1 MPGVRGPV
9 RTEKPCRRAAESGG
23 DMASTPHGEEKR
35 TKEHASA
42 APCGSMRRLL
52 PACAARKKLRNQAM
66 RSEHAEACAKEELCG
81 KKGAFRPHHG
91 RNAASAASRMNKSG
105 NPLRISALSYPHLP
119 YADVIRLLVG
129 LGCKDADAYN
139 NNHKTGA
146 NGEYQ
151 SSEFH
156 SILLEDMKECLN
168 VVVLT
173 VSYSDDCPNIRM
185 KSSMFFLEHNRGVS

>member
-173 VSYSDDCPNIRM
+173 VSYSDDCPHIRM

>member
-1 MPGVRGPV
+1 MQKSRRERRRHGIDAARRRKNAQKSTHLLRHAEACAGF
-9 RTEKPCRRAAESGG
+9 CRPS
-23 DMASTPHGEEKR
+23 PHEKR
-35 TKEHASA
+35 
-42 APCGSMRRLL
+42 
-52 PACAARKKLRNQAM
+52 LRNQAM

-173 VSYSDDCPNIRM
+173 VSYSDDCPHIRM